1 MTDPTTNSQP
11 AVDPALVARVKGILL
26 QPKSEWLKIDGEFAT
41 TKSLF
46 TRYAMILAA
55 IGPVCSLLGG
65 QLMPIMGM
73 KLSIVG
79 AIVVAL
85 VSYGMSLLGVFL
97 LGLIINALAPNFGG
111 TANKVQAMKLA
122 VYSWTAAWLAGVFGL
137 IPMLGI
143 LAILGLYSFY
153 LLFVGLPI
161 LMKVPEDKKVGYF
174 IVTVIAGVVMY
185 FIISA
190 IVGAISMSFV
200 AASVGMAG
208 LAGMG
213 AGY

>member
-1 MTDPTTNSQP
+1 MTDPTTQSQP

-65 QLMPIMGM
+65 QLMPIMGV

-161 LMKVPEDKKVGYF
+161 LMKVPEYKKVGYF
-174 IVTVIAGVVMY
+174 IVTVIAGIVMY
-185 FIISA
+185 VIISM
-190 IVGAISMSFV
+190 IVSVISASFV
-200 AASVGMAG
+200 VASVGMAG

>member
-1 MTDPTTNSQP
+1 MTDPTTQSQP